1 MLTIVCHLQHQY
13 INRMCTNP
21 PLSNKNHQFTNNIL
35 INAPNLSITIPTQI
49 DEKTY
54 KRLQRF
60 HFLFYFINT
69 PQKETQKTQIPPRD
83 QVNADTAERRKNKRL
98 QLQFEKSLS
107 HLTAHYRK
115 STIIHDHSRLTH
127 SRNQQIEHVTHTTI
141 IFDTSIYYSIIA
153 TYVLM
158 LSTSKYHNIITKYV
172 RQTSLFP
179 VKQQKHKTKNPVKY
193 QLLTSYRIPTKI
205 IIHIHVYV
213 ICYYMFYQ
221 CTYYYYINAA
231 YQDPFSLPLTT
242 QLLLLSSQL
251 DEPFDQLDQYIFH
264 MHAYA
269 NIQHNPRQLPS
280 SFQDALAKIKNYIT
294 EKSVRSQAT
303 TVRNVRIVQLIKDDA
318 KSFFF
323 LVLIFT
329 YCFQQQ
335 S

>member
-158 LSTSKYHNIITKYV
+158 LALSCQII
-172 RQTSLFP
+172 
-179 VKQQKHKTKNPVKY
+179 KTQDEKPCQILTTY
-193 QLLTSYRIPTKI
+193 QLSNTYQNNHTHPC
-205 IIHIHVYV
+205 
-213 ICYYMFYQ
+213 ICYMLLYVLLMY
-221 CTYYYYINAA
+221 
-231 YQDPFSLPLTT
+231 
-242 QLLLLSSQL
+242 LLLLYQCCLLRPVLSTANNSTPTSIQL
-251 DEPFDQLDQYIFH
+251 
-264 MHAYA
+264 A
-269 NIQHNPRQLPS
+269 R
-280 SFQDALAKIKNYIT
+280 
-294 EKSVRSQAT
+294 
-303 TVRNVRIVQLIKDDA
+303 
-318 KSFFF
+318 
-323 LVLIFT
+323 
-329 YCFQQQ
+329 
-335 S
+335 